1 MNHPNEKDREI
12 LRILSKNGR
21 ISYSDLGEKVDLSP
35 SGIRK
40 RVQKLEEKGFI
51 KGYKALIDHKKLEK
65 NSHAFIGIKSEKSNF
80 NKSIFDDNRIMNI
93 YRVSGD
99 PPLLL
104 EGWFKDNGDLS
115 KFVEEL
121 KEKLKGDIQVT
132 IVLDEKR

>member
-12 LRILSKNGR
+12 LKILSKNGR
-21 ISYSDLGEKVDLSP
+21 ISYSDLGEKVGLSP

-40 RVQKLEEKGFI
+40 RVKRLEEKGFI
-51 KGYKALIDHKKLEK
+51 KGYKALINHKKLEK

-80 NKSIFDDNRIMNI
+80 NSSIFDDNRIMNI

-99 PPLLL
+99 PPLLI
-104 EGWFKDNGDLS
+104 EGWFKDNEDLS
-115 KFVEEL
+115 TFVEEL